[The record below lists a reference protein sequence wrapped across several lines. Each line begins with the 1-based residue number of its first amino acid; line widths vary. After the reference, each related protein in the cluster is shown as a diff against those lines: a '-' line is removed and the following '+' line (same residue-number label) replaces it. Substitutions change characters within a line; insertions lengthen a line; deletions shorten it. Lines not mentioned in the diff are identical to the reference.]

1 MKTQHLNP
9 EFGHTWGEIPEK
21 KLAITTKKKPL
32 TLMEGECLKLTKTM
46 FFFVIDLSFILS
58 FFFPERLHCNI
69 YFHSEQYNYYN

>member
-21 KLAITTKKKPL
+21 KLATTQKKKKKPL

-46 FFFVIDLSFILS
+46 FFLCDRF
-58 FFFPERLHCNI
+58 E
-69 YFHSEQYNYYN
+69 FHPVFLFS